1 MIKHAILG
9 TDFSKAVSKII
20 ENAHEF
26 KSLGIER
33 ITLVH
38 VLNLRDKIVF
48 ADFTIEGLEEKL
60 SEQKRELEQ
69 KGFAVETE
77 MLYGIPS
84 SELEKMRKKVDA
96 GIIIVGSHGLT
107 SNPSVIGNTA
117 SELLHNMR
125 SPILLVVLKKTEED
139 DTSAITAKNIYQY
152 ERIMKELEKKEPE
165 WDFYTKNFTERV
177 LLPTDFSDFSEAAF
191 QWIKNQ
197 PVDIPELTL
206 MHVQDEVKI
215 ERHLKHKL
223 EEFNAI
229 DNERLNRLSRA
240 FQEKHPET
248 KVHVIIEYG
257 KPTEKILQFI
267 KDQNITL
274 SVMGSQ
280 GHGFISELFLGSVSL
295 GITRHAD
302 SHVLLVPD
310 PTKK

>member
-1 MIKHAILG
+1 MTKHAILA

-20 ENAHEF
+20 ENSHEL
-26 KSLGIER
+26 KSLGIEK

-48 ADFTIEGLEEKL
+48 EDFTIEGLEEKL
-60 SEQKRELEQ
+60 SEQKKELEQ
-69 KGFAVETE
+69 KGFTVETE
-77 MLYGIPS
+77 MVYGIPS
-84 SELEKMRKKVDA
+84 SELEKVRKKVEA

-117 SELLHNMR
+117 SELLHNMQ
-125 SPILLVVLKKTEED
+125 SPILLVVLKKTGED
-139 DTSAITAKNIYQY
+139 DSSALSAKNIYQY
-152 ERIMKELEKKEPE
+152 EKIMKELEQKEPE
-165 WDFYTKNFTERV
+165 WEFYSENFTENV

-197 PVDIPELTL
+197 QVEIPELTL

-215 ERHLKHKL
+215 DKHLKHKL

-229 DNERLNRLSRA
+229 DKGRLNRLSSS

-248 KVHVIIEYG
+248 KVNIIIEYG
-257 KPTEKILQFI
+257 KPPEKILEYI
-267 KDQNITL
+267 KDKSITL
-274 SVMGSQ
+274 TIMGSQ
-280 GHGFISELFLGSVSL
+280 GRGFISELFLGSVSL
-295 GITRHAD
+295 SVARHAD

-310 PTKK
+310 PNR

>member
-1 MIKHAILG
+1 MTKHAILG

-20 ENAHEF
+20 ENSYELN
-26 KSLGIER
+26 SLGIEK

-48 ADFTIEGLEEKL
+48 EDFTIEGLEEKL
-60 SEQKRELEQ
+60 LNQKKEIEQ
-69 KGFAVETE
+69 KGFTVETE

-84 SELEKMRKKVDA
+84 SELERMRKKVEA
-96 GIIIVGSHGLT
+96 GIIIVGSHGLA

-125 SPILLVVLKKTEED
+125 SPILLVVLKKIEEE

-152 ERIMKELEKKEPE
+152 ERIMKELEKKEPNWE
-165 WDFYTKNFTERV
+165 FKIKDFTKHV

-191 QWIKNQ
+191 QFLANQ
-197 PVDIPELTL
+197 QIDIPELTL

-215 ERHLKHKL
+215 DKHLKHKL

-229 DNERLNRLSRA
+229 DNERLNRLSSSFR
-240 FQEKHPET
+240 EKHPEA

-257 KPTEKILQFI
+257 KPPEKILNYV
-267 KDQNITL
+267 KDKTVTL
-274 SVMGSQ
+274 TVMGSQ
-280 GHGFISELFLGSVSL
+280 GRGYISELFLGSVSL
-295 GITRHAD
+295 RVTRHAD

-310 PTKK
+310 PTK